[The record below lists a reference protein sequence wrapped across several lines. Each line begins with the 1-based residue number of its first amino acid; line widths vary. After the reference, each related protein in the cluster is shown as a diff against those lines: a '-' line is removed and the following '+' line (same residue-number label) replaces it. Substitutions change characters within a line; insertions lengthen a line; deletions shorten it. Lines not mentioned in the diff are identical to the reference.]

1 MKVFIK
7 KISNTDL
14 IKDLKLLLDKDKQ
27 QKVEKL
33 QKIED
38 QKRAIISAL
47 LLNDIL
53 KYYGLS
59 TSDIIYNE
67 YGKPYLKNNEICF
80 NISHSGDYVVC
91 AVSKNEIGVDIQEIR
106 KVNDLIVQ
114 KKYTEEEQ
122 KYVTDNVTFT
132 KVWTLKE
139 SYVKAIGKGLYQKVE
154 EVETINSNQLSKI
167 GDFQFQSMIID
178 NYCLSICYNK
188 KDKFKI
194 EFEYV

>member
-33 QKIED
+33 QKIKD

-122 KYVTDNVTFT
+122 KYVTDDVTFT

>member
-27 QKVEKL
+27 QKVERL

-67 YGKPYLKNNEICF
+67 YGKPYLKKNEICF

-122 KYVTDNVTFT
+122 KYVTDDVTFT

>member
-122 KYVTDNVTFT
+122 KYVTDDVTFT

>member
-114 KKYTEEEQ
+114 KKYTKEEQ
-122 KYVTDNVTFT
+122 KYVTDDVTFT

-139 SYVKAIGKGLYQKVE
+139 SYVKAIGKGLYQKLE

>member
-59 TSDIIYNE
+59 MSDIIYNE

-122 KYVTDNVTFT
+122 KYVTDDVTFT

-178 NYCLSICYNK
+178 IYCLSICYNK